1 MKKNILII
9 LSLILALSSC
19 AGMLDQY
26 SHTAIAPDAVVE
38 SDLPS
43 VRAGMY
49 NRVQE
54 SPGTLS
60 YVNFDFVGGDINQ
73 KEYTPKQLID
83 AELKSGSTMSGEWNG
98 FYSALYQVNNT
109 MYVAGRFP
117 QSPIAKTTLGEAYYF
132 RAYIYMCLVTR
143 FGGVPLLREN
153 TQDLVAR
160 ASADDCWNL
169 IYEDLTNAVDLLGS
183 SNSYYYVSQDAA
195 KALKARVC
203 LYMGKKDEAKSLA
216 EELITSGR
224 YKFDTFENIFNT
236 YPTRKNNSETIF
248 AFLCQDQAQS
258 GIQIDYATQ
267 KGVLDLQRA
276 EEDAAAQFQTQ
287 RDQVSRDERVALDN
301 SALYSEARGDRGG
314 IGEAQYDLIM
324 ANAAKNRLAVNQ
336 AQTKLSTDTARQIAD
351 LRAQGEFKK
360 ADQLL
365 ELTQTYLSQ
374 LMQLE
379 QWGLEYALS
388 ATQFNAQMQ
397 QWMAEFEL
405 SVGELMGNY
414 KGLPT
419 LGAQKADES
428 KLASAG
434 EALLGAGV
442 MPSES
447 QLAAMGM
454 TRQQAQDY
462 ITAAKIAAAS
472 KGSAPAAARAEAQ
485 PP

>member
-1 MKKNILII
+1 MNCIMKKNILLL
-9 LSLILALSSC
+9 LSMIFVLPSC
-19 AGMLDQY
+19 ADMLDQY
-26 SHTAIAPDAVVE
+26 SHTAIPPDAVVE

-43 VRAGMY
+43 VRTGMY

-153 TQDLVAR
+153 TQDLVPR
-160 ASADDCWNL
+160 ASADDCWAL
-169 IYEDLTNAVDLLGS
+169 IYEDLGNAVDLLGS

-236 YPTRKNNSETIF
+236 YPTRSNNSETIF
-248 AFLCQDQAQS
+248 AFMCLDQAQS
-258 GIQIDYATQ
+258 GIQLGNEFYSYDYQ
-267 KGVLDLQRA
+267 YKGKGTYTVPKDFFDSWEANDNRKARSVVYEGGYYRLNKYPAGQGGTDPVNISRIA
-276 EEDAAAQFQTQ
+276 EMYLISAEAQGYPNG
-287 RDQVSRDERVALDN
+287 VARLN
-301 SALYSEARGDRGG
+301 ELREARGLAGVTVTNQDNFLDAVLKERRFELF
-314 IGEAQYDLIM
+314 GENHRYYDLVRTGKAIETLGI
-324 ANAAKNRLAVNQ
+324 K
-336 AQTKLSTDTARQIAD
+336 
-351 LRAQGEFKK
+351 EF
-360 ADQLL
+360 QLL
-365 ELTQTYLSQ
+365 FPIPDTEIT
-374 LMQLE
+374 
-379 QWGLEYALS
+379 
-388 ATQFNAQMQ
+388 
-397 QWMAEFEL
+397 
-405 SVGELMGNY
+405 
-414 KGLPT
+414 K
-419 LGAQKADES
+419 S
-428 KLASAG
+428 KKVLVQNPG
-434 EALLGAGV
+434 
-442 MPSES
+442 
-447 QLAAMGM
+447 
-454 TRQQAQDY
+454 Y
-462 ITAAKIAAAS
+462 
-472 KGSAPAAARAEAQ
+472 
-485 PP
+485 